1 MVESVGDEGGLANMS
16 PSASETFA
24 ALLLA
29 EIRGAN
35 TPGATRRML
44 RYAETTKAQGTQL
57 VLYRVLDHISEFEY
71 EAPPACGIGWTR
83 PTPTTMVVRG

>member
-29 EIRGAN
+29 EISGAN

-44 RYAETTKAQGTQL
+44 RYAETTKA
-57 VLYRVLDHISEFEY
+57 
-71 EAPPACGIGWTR
+71 
-83 PTPTTMVVRG
+83 